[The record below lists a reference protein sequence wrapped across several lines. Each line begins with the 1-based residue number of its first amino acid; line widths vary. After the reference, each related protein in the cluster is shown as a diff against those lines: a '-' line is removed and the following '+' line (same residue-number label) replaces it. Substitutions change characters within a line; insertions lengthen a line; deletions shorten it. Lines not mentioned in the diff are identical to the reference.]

1 MSAISLLRNFRLR
14 AQTRH
19 ELDRL
24 SARQLRDLNL
34 ERVAVVPGTSIYQQR
49 IWNGA

>member
-1 MSAISLLRNFRLR
+1 MSAINLLRTLRLR

-24 SARQLRDLNL
+24 SARQLRELNL
-34 ERVAVVPGTSIYQQR
+34 ERVAVVPGTSIYQHR
-49 IWNGA
+49 VWNGA